1 MVGALVGGAAGS
13 QVKKG
18 QSGTNTMA
26 TVGGAIIG
34 GIAARELEQQYE
46 RRQERE
52 EHRAYRRGEAR
63 EKRRLEREY
72 NYD

>member
-1 MVGALVGGAAGS
+1 MGALVGGAAGS
-13 QVKKG
+13 QVKKT
-18 QSGTNTMA
+18 QSEANTIA

-34 GIAARELEQQYE
+34 GIAARELEQQYD
-46 RRQERE
+46 RRRERE
-52 EHRAYRRGEAR
+52 EQRAYKRGEGR